1 MHSTAFVSIGS
12 PAPDFRAP
20 TSNGQ
25 TLDRASFVGKVP
37 VVLVFP
43 ADETPDLAATLHP
56 FDDRMV
62 EFGRRRVQVLAVV
75 PESPRTV
82 RELAERIP
90 LRALTLLADPDHSI
104 RSAYGVTDAQCDLM
118 DTGGR
123 LRAVVP
129 LGADAVD
136 DLLARADALS
146 ALEQSDD
153 AASAPDTSRGDA

>member
-1 MHSTAFVSIGS
+1 VEPTAFVTIGS

-37 VVLVFP
+37 VALVFP
-43 ADETPDLAATLHP
+43 AAETPDLAATLTP
-56 FDDRMV
+56 FDDRMI

-90 LRALTLLADPDHSI
+90 LRALTLLADPDDSI
-104 RSAYGVTDAQCDLM
+104 RSAYGATDAQCDLM
-118 DTGGR
+118 DTEGR

-129 LGADAVD
+129 LGPDAVD
-136 DLLARADALS
+136 DLLERADALPTPGTDR
-146 ALEQSDD
+146 SDG
-153 AASAPDTSRGDA
+153 RGA